1 MRQLGRQTLAQTTAC
16 YLLDSKPFSQS
27 MNIAGQTKRKKKK
40 QNQLNWISITI
51 QQMYL
56 NQLKGISAH
65 CLQIEAY
72 MVSATESSRS
82 HRQQFI
88 PAIVISLHSLRSWP
102 KHSLSKPCIYGRR
115 HNAIHVFDIQQ
126 ADYTSGLKPVKS
138 TISFLNIYSLAPL

>member
-1 MRQLGRQTLAQTTAC
+1 MRQLGRQALAQTTAC

-27 MNIAGQTKRKKKK
+27 MNIAGQAKNKKKTIR
-40 QNQLNWISITI
+40 LNFNYNT
-51 QQMYL
+51 QMYL
-56 NQLKGISAH
+56 NQLNWISAH

-72 MVSATESSRS
+72 MVSATGSSRS

-102 KHSLSKPCIYGRR
+102 KHSLSKPCTYGRR

-138 TISFLNIYSLAPL
+138 TIRFLNIYSLAPL